1 MMNYN
6 KKEQLLDKVD
16 GLRFLESGQHMFW
29 YNKAIYIACKRIE
42 EFFDA
47 EFIPEVP
54 KYVADWYEDN
64 KDELE
69 TNLFRIVFNMPKISE
84 NKKLSLFEEW
94 LTDINTNSFQIL
106 INMHQFG
113 YKIKKEH
120 RYLVRMIGLDKD
132 ESYLK
137 YNIKSDFWYLGTN
150 EVYKNTRVKHT
161 MKELEDNGFKEV
173 FPSPLFEIVEVKE

>member
-1 MMNYN
+1 MNIQELIKSIEKLPFTEGPIADTVTVN
-6 KKEQLLDKVD
+6 RNWILGSLKQIDELKEV
-16 GLRFLESGQHMFW
+16 E
-29 YNKAIYIACKRIE
+29 
-42 EFFDA
+42 
-47 EFIPEVP
+47 IP
-54 KYVADWYEDN
+54 KFVADWYEEN
-64 KDELE
+64 KDDLE

-113 YKIKKEH
+113 YKIQKEN
-120 RYLVRMIGLDKD
+120 RYLVRMIGLVES

-137 YNIKSDFWYLGTN
+137 YNTESKCWYLGNSETYTN
-150 EVYKNTRVKHT
+150 NIVKHT
-161 MKELEDNGFKEV
+161 MKDLEDSGFKDV

>member
-1 MMNYN
+1 MNYN

-29 YNKAIYIACKRIE
+29 YNKAMYSACKRIE

-54 KYVADWYEDN
+54 QYVADWYEEH
-64 KDELE
+64 KDKLELNLYRVIE
-69 TNLFRIVFNMPKISE
+69 LVPNNYRDGELTN
-84 NKKLSLFEEW
+84 FEEW
-94 LTDINTNSFQIL
+94 LVDEHTTPFQTL
-106 INMHQFG
+106 VNMHQFG
-113 YKIKKEH
+113 YKIKEEKK
-120 RYLVRMIGLDKD
+120 YLVKMIGLEKD

-150 EVYKNTRVKHT
+150 EEYHDTIVKHT
-161 MKELEDNGFKEV
+161 IKELEDNGFKEV
-173 FPSPLFEIVEVKE
+173 FPSPLFEIIEVKE